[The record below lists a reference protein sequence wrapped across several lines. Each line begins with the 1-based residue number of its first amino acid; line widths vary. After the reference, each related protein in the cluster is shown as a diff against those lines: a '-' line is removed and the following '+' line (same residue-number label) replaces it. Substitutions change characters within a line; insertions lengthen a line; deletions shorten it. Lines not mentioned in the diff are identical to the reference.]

1 MLLYRPSGTIHPN
14 AAVVIDGHT
23 RLERGDLDAIGRMF
37 SPDIVWHEP
46 GVVPPARPYV
56 GVGDVMAYWKVYFG
70 AAGPG
75 FQQDIVSIMANDEYA
90 TSIVQMRGSKPSLS
104 FTGVAIDVMRMD
116 AGLIAE
122 FWRYYDNFDLARAFF
137 AAPAQ

>member
-1 MLLYRPSGTIHPN
+1 MLLYKPTSAVHPN

-37 SPDIVWHEP
+37 SGDIVWHEA
-46 GVVPPARPYV
+46 GVVPPARAYV
-56 GVGDVMAYWKVYFG
+56 GVADVMQYWKAYFA
-70 AAGPG
+70 AAGAG

-90 TSIVQMRGSKPSLS
+90 TSIVQMRGSKRSLS

-122 FWRYYDNFDLARAFF
+122 FWRYYDNFDLAHAFF
-137 AAPAQ
+137 SAPA